1 MESGADGGLSE
12 AQVRWILKVR
22 RDRAR
27 VFGASLFSDPAW
39 DILLELL
46 AARLGG
52 RDIELADLAYIAPS
66 STLARWVAALE
77 ERGLV
82 RCKGPMRP
90 DRMQVALTGESAALM
105 TSFLSGAPDG
115 AR

>member
-1 MESGADGGLSE
+1 METGGENEPSE
-12 AQVRWILKVR
+12 AQVKWMLKVR
-22 RDRAR
+22 RDRCS

-46 AARLGG
+46 AARLAS
-52 RDIELADLAYIAPS
+52 RSVALADLSHIAPP

-82 RCKGPMRP
+82 VCKGPIRP
-90 DRMQVALTGESAALM
+90 DRMQLALTSDSASRM
-105 TSFLSGAPDG
+105 MRFLSGAPLG
-115 AR
+115 AQ